1 MENMH
6 TDVRVN
12 WWLKRGRCSLNLMRK
27 LLLSLIQKITPPQL
41 STWPKVYFLLNQ
53 SALSSARLRFTEEN
67 FSAQAEDSSL
77 RNQSA
82 APSLIIVKLRSW
94 PKFLRL
100 LERHIYPR
108 HFVLSCIKM
117 RLTEA
122 ELSAQPKCISPPYYK
137 TASHCV
143 TEG

>member
-1 MENMH
+1 MTEKRALLIKFNAE
-6 TDVRVN
+6 VAPFIN
-12 WWLKRGRCSLNLMRK
+12 WKNNPTS
-27 LLLSLIQKITPPQL
+27 
-41 STWPKVYFLLNQ
+41 KVYFLLNQ
-53 SALSSARLRFTEEN
+53 SALSSARLQFTEEN
-67 FSAQAEDSSL
+67 FSAQAKDSSL

-108 HFVLSCIKM
+108 HFVLSGIKM

-122 ELSAQPKCISPPYYK
+122 ELSAQPKSISPPYYK
-137 TASHCV
+137 TASHGEI
-143 TEG
+143 EG